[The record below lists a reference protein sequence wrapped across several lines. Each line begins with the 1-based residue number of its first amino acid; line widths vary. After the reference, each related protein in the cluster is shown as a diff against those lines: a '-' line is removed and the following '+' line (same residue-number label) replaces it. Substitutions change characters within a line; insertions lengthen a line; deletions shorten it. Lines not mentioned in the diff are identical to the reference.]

1 MATDDRTR
9 PADRVWRRLPD
20 AARPLLEGGLPG
32 ADLRSLLLDVAA
44 ARAAATRPA
53 DVLAQWRHDRMVRP
67 SALDPRRLW
76 PLEARL
82 WAELP
87 AEFDAVEPAP
97 VAPLATAAALGGV
110 SQHRVV
116 TTTRLTEVV
125 SDSSNVLAVEAA
137 DRRSAR
143 PRDEA
148 VHVAAIQRQLRAQ
161 VFGPGA
167 AAHFRLLVLVS
178 SARASASART
188 EAGLLVT
195 HVRAWQRLLG
205 ATVPHRRPRI
215 VLTVW
220 DDGAV
225 AERVAD
231 TVLPAV
237 RDDVVPVVEDA
248 ARERG
253 RAYYAGVALRVATD
267 DEPELGD
274 GGLTTWTA
282 RLLGD
287 GKERCLV
294 SCVATERLVALAG

>member
-1 MATDDRTR
+1 MTTDGSR
-9 PADRVWRRLPD
+9 PADRVWRRLPHE
-20 AARPLLEGGLPG
+20 ARPLLETGLPG
-32 ADLRSLLLDVAA
+32 ADLRTLLLDVAA

-53 DVLAQWRHDRMVRP
+53 DVLAQWRRDRMVRP
-67 SALDPRRLW
+67 TDVDPRRLW

-87 AEFDAVEPAP
+87 EEFAAVEPAP

-110 SQHRVV
+110 SQQRVV

-137 DRRSAR
+137 DRRSSR
-143 PRDEA
+143 PRDEP
-148 VHVAAIQRQLRAQ
+148 VHVAAVQRQLRAQ

-178 SARASASART
+178 SARATGSGRT

-205 ATVPHRRPRI
+205 ATVPHRRPR
-215 VLTVW
+215 VALTVW
-220 DDGAV
+220 DDGGV

-237 RDDVVPVVEDA
+237 RDDVVPVVVDQ

-253 RAYYAGVALRVATD
+253 RSYYEGVALRLTTD
-267 DEPELGD
+267 DAAELGD

-287 GKERCLV
+287 RKERCLV
-294 SCVATERLVALAG
+294 SCVATERLLEPDG

>member
-1 MATDDRTR
+1 M
-9 PADRVWRRLPD
+9 WRRLPD
-20 AARPLLEGGLPG
+20 GARPLLETSLPG
-32 ADLRSLLLDVAA
+32 ADLRTLLLDVAA
-44 ARAAATRPA
+44 ARAATTRPA
-53 DVLAQWRHDRMVRP
+53 DVLAQWRRDRMVRP
-67 SALDPRRLW
+67 ADVDPRRLW

-87 AEFDAVEPAP
+87 DEFAAVEPAP

-110 SQHRVV
+110 SQQRVV

-137 DRRSAR
+137 DRRSSR
-143 PRDEA
+143 PRDEP

-178 SARASASART
+178 SARATGSART

-195 HVRAWQRLLG
+195 HVRAWQRLLA
-205 ATVPHRRPRI
+205 ATVAHRRPRI
-215 VLTVW
+215 LLTVW
-220 DDGAV
+220 DDGGV
-225 AERVAD
+225 AERVVD

-237 RDDVVPVVEDA
+237 RDDVVPVVEDP
-248 ARERG
+248 ARERARG
-253 RAYYAGVALRVATD
+253 YYDGVALRVVTD
-267 DEPELGD
+267 DDAELGD
-274 GGLTTWTA
+274 GGLTDWTA

-287 GKERCLV
+287 RKERCLV
-294 SCVATERLVALAG
+294 SCVSTERLLEPA

>member
-1 MATDDRTR
+1 MTDDRPR

-20 AARPLLEGGLPG
+20 GARPLLEDGLPG
-32 ADLRSLLLDVAA
+32 ADLRTLLLDVAA
-44 ARAAATRPA
+44 ARAAAARPA
-53 DVLAQWRHDRMVRP
+53 DVLAQWRRDRMVRP
-67 SALDPRRLW
+67 ADVDPRRLW
-76 PLEARL
+76 ALEARL

-87 AEFDAVEPAP
+87 EEFAAVEPAP

-110 SQHRVV
+110 SQQRVV

-137 DRRSAR
+137 DRRSGL
-143 PRDEA
+143 PRDA
-148 VHVAAIQRQLRAQ
+148 PVHVAAIQRQLRAQ

-178 SARASASART
+178 SARATGSAQT

-205 ATVPHRRPRI
+205 AAVPHRRPR
-215 VLTVW
+215 VALTVW
-220 DDGAV
+220 DDGGA

-237 RDDVVPVVEDA
+237 RDDVVPVVLDQ

-253 RAYYAGVALRVATD
+253 RSYYAGVGLGIATD
-267 DEPELGD
+267 DQPELGD
-274 GGLTTWTA
+274 GGLTDWTA

-287 GKERCLV
+287 RKERCLV
-294 SCVATERLVALAG
+294 SCVSTERLLEAA

>member
-1 MATDDRTR
+1 MTDDRPR

-20 AARPLLEGGLPG
+20 GARPLLEDGLPG
-32 ADLRSLLLDVAA
+32 ADLRTLLLDVAA
-44 ARAAATRPA
+44 ARAATARPA
-53 DVLAQWRHDRMVRP
+53 DVLAQWRRDRMVRP
-67 SALDPRRLW
+67 ADVDPRRLW
-76 PLEARL
+76 ALEARL

-87 AEFDAVEPAP
+87 EEFAAVEPAP

-110 SQHRVV
+110 SQQRVV

-137 DRRSAR
+137 DRRSGL
-143 PRDEA
+143 PRDA
-148 VHVAAIQRQLRAQ
+148 PVHVAAIQRQLRAQ

-178 SARASASART
+178 SARATGSAQT

-205 ATVPHRRPRI
+205 ATIPGRRPR
-215 VLTVW
+215 VLLTVW
-220 DDGAV
+220 DDGGV

-237 RDDVVPVVEDA
+237 RDDVVPVVEDP
-248 ARERG
+248 ARERARG
-253 RAYYAGVALRVATD
+253 YYGGVALRVVAD
-267 DEPELGD
+267 DDAELGD
-274 GGLTTWTA
+274 GGLTDWTA

-287 GKERCLV
+287 RKERCLV
-294 SCVATERLVALAG
+294 SCVSTERLLGPVG